1 MGTISSSP
9 RPNGPIGYVRINGQ
23 SLPVEAAPVWWRYWT
38 EQMDAS
44 RVLLPS
50 TVTTTVIEQGAATD
64 VISANVPAFTL
75 NADSFTPDSEAMR
88 DNVVSIT
95 YAADAACKVVVS
107 VSALYE
113 VSGASAVKVIITGGI
128 NISGQWSGFN
138 DTIQESSILSAPDYN
153 EKGYISTSQ
162 TFTVS
167 AGETNTYAFLAKV
180 FRPGSEVVELSNVYM
195 RAEAIKV

>member
-1 MGTISSSP
+1 MGTITSSP
-9 RPNGPIGYVRINGQ
+9 RPNGPIGYVTVGGQ
-23 SLPVEAAPVWWRYWT
+23 RLPVEADPVWWRYWT
-38 EQMDAS
+38 EQMDAT

-50 TVTTTVIEQGAATD
+50 TITTTVIEQGAATD
-64 VISANVPAFTL
+64 VISANVPLFIL
-75 NADSFTPDSEAMR
+75 DADSFTPDSEAVR

-95 YAADAACKVVVS
+95 YTTTAPCQVVVT

-113 VSGASAVKVIITGGI
+113 VTGASDVKVIITGGI

-162 TFTVS
+162 TFSVA
-167 AGETNTYAFLAKV
+167 AGVTNTYAFLAKV
-180 FRPGSEVVELSNVYM
+180 FRPGSEQVELTNVYM
-195 RAEAIKV
+195 RVEAIKV

>member
-1 MGTISSSP
+1 MSTIANSP
-9 RPNGPIGYVRINGQ
+9 RPNGPIGYVTINGQ
-23 SLPVEAAPVWWRYWT
+23 RLPVEADPVWWRYWT
-38 EQMDAS
+38 EQMDAA

-50 TVTTTVIEQGAATD
+50 TITTTVIEQGAATD
-64 VISANVPAFTL
+64 VISANVPSFDL
-75 NADSFTPDSEAMR
+75 EADSFTPDGEAVR

-95 YAADAACKVVVS
+95 YTTTATSKVVVT

-113 VSGASAVKVIITGGI
+113 VTGASAVKVIITGGI

-162 TFTVS
+162 TFTVA
-167 AGETNTYAFLAKV
+167 AGVTNTYAFLGKV
-180 FRPGSEVVELSNVYM
+180 LRPGTEQVELTNVYM
-195 RAEAIKV
+195 RVEAIKV